1 MITPAMP
8 AKVRQMFHRER
19 LSARE
24 IACKTGLSCTTVD
37 RWLKLVGVVKAKY
50 AVPKVVT
57 RLNACAETLT
67 GWLKTNQHRSKRDR
81 RTVHPM

>member
-24 IACKTGLSCTTVD
+24 IACKTGRSCTTVD
-37 RWLKLVGVVKAKY
+37 RRLKLAGVVEATY
-50 AVPKVVT
+50 AARKVVT
-57 RLNACAETLT
+57 RLNACAETQT
-67 GWLKTNQHRSKRDR
+67 G
-81 RTVHPM
+81 

>member
-19 LSARE
+19 LPARE
-24 IACKTGLSCTTVD
+24 IACKTGRSCTSVD
-37 RWLKLVGVVKAKY
+37 RWPKLVGVVEAPY
-50 AVPKVVT
+50 AARKVVT
-57 RLNACAETLT
+57 RLNACAETQT
-67 GWLKTNQHRSKRDR
+67 GWLKINQHRSKRDR